1 MRLNDSLSNS
11 IESAEEDSKGR
22 TRTPL
27 WLLPLVVVSAWA
39 VPGLGH
45 GLLGRWGR
53 GAAFFVAVGGL
64 ALAGFTMRGYVF
76 PVHSNNPFGTLGYI
90 ADAASG
96 IFYFAAHLL
105 ERGGPDIS
113 RAAGDLGTRFIA
125 TAGVVN
131 LIAIVDALEIVGGR
145 RR

>member
-1 MRLNDSLSNS
+1 LNEIHSNP
-11 IESAEEDSKGR
+11 IENTEEPSTRR
-22 TRTPL
+22 TRTPI

-53 GAAFFVAVGGL
+53 GAAFFIAVGGL
-64 ALAGFTMRGYVF
+64 ALAGFSMRGFVF
-76 PVHSNNPFGTLGYI
+76 PLHSNNPLGTLGYI

-96 IFYFAAHLL
+96 VFYFAARLL
-105 ERGGPDIS
+105 ENGGPDIS

-125 TAGVVN
+125 AAGVVN
-131 LIAIVDALEIVGGR
+131 LIAIVDVLEIVGGR
-145 RR
+145 RG